1 MKLFPIVSLNFT
13 INEVLIYVS
22 FIGFMN
28 AHTFIILNI
37 LNLFLLDDPPAKKI
51 KIDNDE
57 PNVSENEINN
67 DNTDKEKENK
77 KIKDKSKKISINFD
91 FSSRCKVCRQ
101 DLDDPELR
109 MFQALPNDALE
120 EEVALFDPKLSLFNG
135 TEEDVSFEDTRPS
148 NKLTH
153 FRLLF

>member
-1 MKLFPIVSLNFT
+1 
-13 INEVLIYVS
+13 
-22 FIGFMN
+22 MN